1 VSIDE
6 IVQAMKDFIASVTP
20 AEGGDPQMTEEQAA
34 RYEELE
40 KQLVV
45 ARRTSDLMKRHAA
58 YVNVAPPAVAS
69 GMQSGDDSVERAF
82 DSYLRTGRPSDV
94 IQRAQGEGVAS
105 AGGFLVPEGFRAT
118 IIEKMKAFGGLQGV
132 SDGISTDSGQ
142 PLPWPTNDD
151 TSNLGAVTA
160 ESASLGTGADLVF
173 GTKMLGAYTYTSNGA
188 SNAALKVPYELLQ
201 DSAFD
206 LSGFVGRKLGERIAR
221 KLATDLVNGTG
232 AGEPTGLLSAA
243 GGLSTATA
251 TAAVAP
257 TYAELLTIVH
267 SVDPAYRDGAGWVFN
282 DAYLKTLRGI
292 VDTTGRPLLW
302 DTGTN
307 LTADLRGG
315 QTLMGFP
322 VTIDQACPTAVS
334 GTTFGFFGDTR
345 KAFIVRSVKDV
356 SLVTLMEKY
365 AENRQVA
372 YMAWARFDSAV
383 QDTAAGVLLKVA

>member
-1 VSIDE
+1 MSIDE

-20 AEGGDPQMTEEQAA
+20 ADGGEPQMTDDQAA
-34 RYEELE
+34 RYAELE
-40 KQLVV
+40 EKLRVAKQSQEIM
-45 ARRTSDLMKRHAA
+45 RRHAA
-58 YVNVAPPAVAS
+58 YTHIAAPAVAS
-69 GMQSGDDSVERAF
+69 GAVQGDDVMARAF
-82 DSYLRTGRPSDV
+82 DQYLRTGRANGD
-94 IQRAQGEGVAS
+94 IQRAQGEGVGS
-105 AGGFLVPEGFRAT
+105 AGGYLVPEGFRAT

-160 ESASLGTGADLVF
+160 ESAGLSSGADLVF

-188 SNAALKVPYELLQ
+188 GNAALKVPYELLQ

-206 LSGFVGRKLGERIAR
+206 LSGFVGRKLAERIQR

-243 GGLSTATA
+243 GGLSSATA
-251 TAAVAP
+251 TSAATP

-267 SVDPAYRDGAGWVFN
+267 SVDPAYRANARWVFN
-282 DAYLKTLRGI
+282 DAYLKALRGI
-292 VDTTGRPLLW
+292 TDSTGRPLLW
-302 DTGTN
+302 DAATN
-307 LTADLRGG
+307 LSMDLRGET
-315 QTLMGFP
+315 TLLGFP
-322 VTIDQACPTAVS
+322 VTIDQACPNAAS
-334 GTTFGFFGDTR
+334 GVKFGFFGDTS

-365 AENRQVA
+365 AENRQVG

-383 QDTAAGVLLKVA
+383 QDTAAGVLLTVA